1 MKCIELKV
9 IVNVPDD
16 YDYGYPIDV
25 LIDENYRDDMEITKV
40 EVLDEYDW

>member
-16 YDYGYPIDV
+16 YDYEYPTDI
-25 LIDENYRDDMEITKV
+25 LIDENYIKGMEITKV
-40 EVLDEYDW
+40 EVLDEYIL

>member
-16 YDYGYPIDV
+16 YEYSYPFDV
-25 LIDENYRDDMEITKV
+25 LIDSNERDNMEITNV